1 MEVTMTKPITNTAIA
16 ASLPQHHCS
25 RRTSPSSNNSPS
37 SQNFCVAFSD
47 RFSPN
52 SIASTPPTHYRP
64 KTFMSHFR
72 TDSRQILSHP
82 LRRLIIVPKL
92 LCRIFGQILA
102 KFYRI
107 QPGHAQATPFR
118 ASDTI
123 TSSLNFPTTYPYKP
137 STDLNSAP
145 LHTQRTTPIQQ

>member
-1 MEVTMTKPITNTAIA
+1 MEATMTKPITNTASPPACHNTA
-16 ASLPQHHCS
+16 AQGVHRL
-25 RRTSPSSNNSPS
+25 
-37 SQNFCVAFSD
+37 
-47 RFSPN
+47 
-52 SIASTPPTHYRP
+52 PPTTHPRP

-107 QPGHAQATPFR
+107 QPDHAQATPFR
-118 ASDTI
+118 ASDTR

>member
-1 MEVTMTKPITNTAIA
+1 MEATMTKPITNTASPPA
-16 ASLPQHHCS
+16 CRNTTAQGV
-25 RRTSPSSNNSPS
+25 RRL
-37 SQNFCVAFSD
+37 
-47 RFSPN
+47 
-52 SIASTPPTHYRP
+52 PPTTHHRP
-64 KTFMSHFR
+64 KTFVSHFR

-82 LRRLIIVPKL
+82 LRRLAIVLKL

-107 QPGHAQATPFR
+107 QPGHVQTTPFR

-137 STDLNSAP
+137 ATDLDSGP
-145 LHTQRTTPIQQ
+145 LYTQQTTPIQQS